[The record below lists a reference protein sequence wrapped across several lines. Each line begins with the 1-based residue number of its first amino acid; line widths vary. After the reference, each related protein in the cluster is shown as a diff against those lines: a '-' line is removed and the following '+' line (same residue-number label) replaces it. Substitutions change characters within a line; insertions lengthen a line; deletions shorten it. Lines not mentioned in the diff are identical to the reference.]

1 MALRAQACYLAIHR
15 ALRHRVVRRTEWDV
29 LGGVPLLVNFPLPS
43 ADSTHIRTGRV
54 VMVPDHIDPSSSQ
67 DTVSR
72 ALVEAHKQVSAEA
85 APVDASASP
94 SDARKAGSSRDAV
107 AGPSVAPSDEE
118 KKEAALKAHGFV
130 HNEAVHG
137 DGENAASTSRDKQ
150 ECSSVISP
158 LLSRSEKLCVRHQ
171 RMADEDATA
180 RLQKVRAPFSSTV
193 WSAGAAVAG
202 RRIPRAWLAS
212 AAAA

>member
-1 MALRAQACYLAIHR
+1 
-15 ALRHRVVRRTEWDV
+15 
-29 LGGVPLLVNFPLPS
+29 
-43 ADSTHIRTGRV
+43 
-54 VMVPDHIDPSSSQ
+54 MVPDHIDPSSSQ

-94 SDARKAGSSRDAV
+94 SDPRKAGSSCDAV
-107 AGPSVAPSDEE
+107 AVPSVAPSNEE

-137 DGENAASTSRDKQ
+137 DGENVASSSRDKQ

-180 RLQKVRAPFSSTV
+180 RLQKVRAPLFLDRVVRRGCRSRAPHPTRLASV
-193 WSAGAAVAG
+193 G
-202 RRIPRAWLAS
+202 RRSMTAAELPRARADLDRTV
-212 AAAA
+212 

>member
-1 MALRAQACYLAIHR
+1 
-15 ALRHRVVRRTEWDV
+15 
-29 LGGVPLLVNFPLPS
+29 
-43 ADSTHIRTGRV
+43 
-54 VMVPDHIDPSSSQ
+54 MVSDHIDPSSSQ

-72 ALVEAHKQVSAEA
+72 ALVEAHKQASAEA
-85 APVDASASP
+85 APDDASASLAA
-94 SDARKAGSSRDAV
+94 SHAAGISRSAV
-107 AGPSVAPSDEE
+107 AVPSVAPTNEE

-137 DGENAASTSRDKQ
+137 DGENVASSSREKQ

-180 RLQKVRAPFSSTV
+180 RLQKVRASYSSTV
-193 WSAGAAVAG
+193 RSAGAAVAG
-202 RRIPRAWLAS
+202 RHIPRAWLAS
-212 AAAA
+212 AAAACLRRNYPVREQI